1 MKGSSNLLAAAI
13 DSLYARGA
21 ATYDAYTDLILQC
34 VRSSDLL
41 QARRLQSHMD
51 LHLYQPPNTFLHNRL
66 LHLYAKCGS
75 ISDVR
80 NLFDKMPHRDVFS
93 WNAMLSACSKLGE
106 EIHVWDVFDRMPRR
120 DSVSYNTVMACLAG
134 NGSWGKV
141 VRVLVDMQREGFDPT
156 EYSYVSVLQ
165 ACAKMG
171 DLRRGKQ
178 VHGRI
183 AVAGFIGNVFVANG
197 LIDVYAKCGEIGMA
211 RWIFDGMVTRSVVSW
226 NSMIAG
232 CLANLK
238 PADAVELFRRMRIAG
253 VQPDQITISSMIGA
267 YFQCGCVE
275 EAVKLFSVVKE
286 KDKVCWTEMI
296 VGYGQCGREEEALS
310 VFDEMMKEGVSPDS
324 FTLSSVISACSKLAL
339 LSLGQSV
346 HGKAVHM
353 GVAGDLLVSSSL
365 IDMYSRCGV
374 TNNAS
379 SIFDLME
386 TRNVISWNSM
396 IAGYAQNG
404 QDSKALDLFERML
417 EEDLKP
423 DNVTFVGVLSACVH
437 SGLVGDG
444 QEYFKSISER
454 HGLIPNTDHYA
465 CMINLYG
472 RSGYVEKAIEVANC
486 MQHKPNHLIWSTLL
500 TVCSLN
506 GDVANAE
513 MAANQLFELDPHNAG
528 PYIMLSNVYAAHGK
542 WKDMASLRSTMKSRG
557 IKKFAA
563 YSWTEVDNKVHKF
576 VAEDRSHPE
585 TEKIYEELKVLITK
599 LQAAGFTPDANLVL
613 HDVGQDEKFES
624 ICYHSEKLA
633 LAFALIKK
641 SKAKTPIMIMKN
653 IRVCGDCHVFMKFVS
668 EVIEQPIVLRDST
681 RFHHFSDGI
690 CSCKDR
696 W

>member
-75 ISDVR
+75 ITDVR

-106 EIHVWDVFDRMPRR
+106 ESHVWDVFDRMPRR

-141 VRVLVDMQREGFDPT
+141 LRVLVDMQREGFDPT

-232 CLANLK
+232 
-238 PADAVELFRRMRIAG
+238 
-253 VQPDQITISSMIGA
+253 
-267 YFQCGCVE
+267 
-275 EAVKLFSVVKE
+275 
-286 KDKVCWTEMI
+286 W
-296 VGYGQCGREEEALS
+296 
-310 VFDEMMKEGVSPDS
+310 
-324 FTLSSVISACSKLAL
+324 
-339 LSLGQSV
+339 
-346 HGKAVHM
+346 
-353 GVAGDLLVSSSL
+353 
-365 IDMYSRCGV
+365 
-374 TNNAS
+374 
-379 SIFDLME
+379 
-386 TRNVISWNSM
+386 
-396 IAGYAQNG
+396 YAQNG

-472 RSGYVEKAIEVANC
+472 RSGHVEKAIEVANC
-486 MQHKPNHLIWSTLL
+486 MHHKPNYLIWSTLL